1 MQPPPGGGEVLD
13 MKQKSR
19 PCERKVGVS
28 VFGVCLISMV
38 LIALV
43 VTPSSADSGSSGAN
57 SQEASAL
64 RVLAQMESP
73 GSVVADGAKRVS
85 ASSRLL
91 LPYFRVDT
99 TNGAGDTTLYAIRN
113 ETLGSITVDI
123 QYFEADSP
131 QAPQRTDQVNLGP
144 KQIHPVNV
152 RDVANL
158 EVDGQGIAEGYV
170 FFSVMDGESVLSGDY
185 FQVTPGDAFATGE
198 RMIDADPL
206 SSQSGLCGTF
216 STRFLSGGAF
226 SGGTTLTFWFEAETL
241 PVDPSTI
248 SYTLYGESGDVILTS
263 DLPVDQVAGQ
273 VTVETLLGPFNANAG
288 AVEIQFS
295 GRVGYVSATLSAS
308 GLFSVGLDAVCRD

>member
-1 MQPPPGGGEVLD
+1 

-19 PCERKVGVS
+19 RCERKVGVS
-28 VFGVCLISMV
+28 AFGVCLISTV
-38 LIALV
+38 LCAFAGM
-43 VTPSSADSGSSGAN
+43 SAAVEPGSRGTV
-57 SQEASAL
+57 SQELNAL
-64 RVLAQMESP
+64 RALSQLESLDSAVT
-73 GSVVADGAKRVS
+73 GGAKRVS

-113 ETLGSITVDI
+113 ESLGSITVDI
-123 QYFEADSP
+123 DYFEVDSP
-131 QAPQRTDQVNLGP
+131 QAPQRTDQVVLGP
-144 KQIHPVNV
+144 KEIHPVNV

-158 EVDGQGIAEGYV
+158 EVDGAGIAEGYV
-170 FFSVMDGESVLSGDY
+170 FFSVVGGGSVLSGDA

-198 RMIDADPL
+198 RMIDADPQ
-206 SSQSGLCGTF
+206 SSQSGLCSVF

-241 PVDPSTI
+241 PVDPSTV
-248 SYTLYGESGDVILTS
+248 SYTLYDEGGDVILTS

-295 GRVGYVSATLSAS
+295 GRVGYVAATLSAS